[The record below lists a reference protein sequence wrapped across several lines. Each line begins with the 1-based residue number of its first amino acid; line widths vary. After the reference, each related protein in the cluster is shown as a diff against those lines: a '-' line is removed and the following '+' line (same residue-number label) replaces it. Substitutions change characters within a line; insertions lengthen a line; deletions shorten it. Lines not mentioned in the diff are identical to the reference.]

1 MPRSWEQTAAPL
13 PPLAFKE
20 IPDEQDQ
27 QSHLHRPR
35 AFDRSEVARRSPA
48 IGGLVLSL
56 PLISVLTFIWMW
68 RETGDREMIANLS
81 DSIFLYFLPTL
92 PLFLVFPML
101 LRAGIGFPVALSLG
115 VVLTALLYGALLL
128 LSPHLGLRA

>member
-1 MPRSWEQTAAPL
+1 MILKAVISGLIIAGA
-13 PPLAFKE
+13 
-20 IPDEQDQ
+20 
-27 QSHLHRPR
+27 
-35 AFDRSEVARRSPA
+35 SEVARRSPA